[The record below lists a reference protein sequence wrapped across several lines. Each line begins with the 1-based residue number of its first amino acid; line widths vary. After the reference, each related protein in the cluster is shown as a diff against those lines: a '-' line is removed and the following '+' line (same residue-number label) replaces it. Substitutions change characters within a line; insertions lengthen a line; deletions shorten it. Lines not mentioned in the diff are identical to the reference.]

1 MGGGDLNSAE
11 VPDSHFH
18 PSVEGFTL
26 RGCLPPNYAKEANQ
40 VKVTV
45 LIENLQVEIDG
56 KKYSISVKDGTIMV
70 YSEDGVKVIGGSK
83 LGRWL
88 MIK

>member
-1 MGGGDLNSAE
+1 M
-11 VPDSHFH
+11 P
-18 PSVEGFTL
+18 
-26 RGCLPPNYAKEANQ
+26 RKEANQ
-40 VKVTV
+40 MKVTV

-56 KKYSISVKDGTIMV
+56 KKYSISIKDGAIQI
-70 YSEDGVKVIGGSK
+70 YSDDGVKVIRESE